1 MIRAL
6 IACGVVAAWM
16 FLAADTQAQDK
27 KLERLRVGGGS
38 ASSTQMAMWLA
49 KEGGFHEIRR
59 RESKP

>member
-1 MIRAL
+1 LDVSSGGYASSRQKI
-6 IACGVVAAWM
+6 
-16 FLAADTQAQDK
+16 
-27 KLERLRVGGGS
+27 ERLRVGGGS